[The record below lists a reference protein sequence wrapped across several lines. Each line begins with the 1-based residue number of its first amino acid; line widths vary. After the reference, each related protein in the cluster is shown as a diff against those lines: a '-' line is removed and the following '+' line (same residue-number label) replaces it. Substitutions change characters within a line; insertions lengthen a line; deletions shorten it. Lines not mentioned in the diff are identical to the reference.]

1 MTLTPEIIYEQSKF
15 WLGLI
20 TFIWSI
26 FKGFSW
32 VRDIRDKDLKGLHEG
47 IVSLRGDLQGQTT
60 QLVEQ
65 IKELRN
71 DVRYSSHPRYFRED
85 EGGLSPARSR
95 PARKTPARKRAAK
108 KANSSV
114 IELTLDK

>member
-1 MTLTPEIIYEQSKF
+1 MMLSPEVIYEQSKF
-15 WLGLI
+15 WIGLI
-20 TFIWSI
+20 TFVWSI
-26 FKGFSW
+26 FKGFNW
-32 VRDIRDKDLKGLHEG
+32 VKDIRDKDLKGLHEG

-71 DVRYSSHPRYFRED
+71 DVRYSQYRPQYEVM
-85 EGGLSPARSR
+85 EPARSR
-95 PARKTPARKRAAK
+95 APRKTPRKPAAK
-108 KANSSV
+108 KKVEEPV